1 MKKPFFEHLKEL
13 NIRILISIILIFIFS
28 IYVYFKYSFFIEIL
42 NQPLIDAGYDESN
55 IFALTIYEGF
65 QVKITNI
72 FLISLILLLPI
83 TLLNLG
89 FFLKPA
95 LVELSW
101 LSFILY
107 NIFFTVFYYLGI
119 FAALELGSYGI
130 EFLLS
135 FNENEIILRSQ
146 NYYQFITRVA
156 LLFALTFQLP
166 LVTLFLLNK
175 KIININL
182 LTNNRAELFIS
193 ILIISAVVTPTGD
206 PVSLF
211 VFTIPLYLL
220 MEIIIFIFKKNKK

>member
-119 FAALELGSYGI
+119 FAALEFGSYGI

>member
-193 ILIISAVVTPTGD
+193 ILIISAIVTPTGD

>member
-119 FAALELGSYGI
+119 FAALEFGSYGI

-182 LTNNRAELFIS
+182 LTNNRAELFIF
-193 ILIISAVVTPTGD
+193 ILIISAIVTPTGD